1 MTISFPKFY
10 SDAKF
15 GHIYDVTIAVTWNGK
30 KKKQNKAINRKLA
43 NLRPNRV
50 SSHSMLSTSVYA
62 LRLSV
67 LRGMGGNALA
77 NNHRVSVGLMNNDK

>member
-30 KKKQNKAINRKLA
+30 KKNKTKQNN
-43 NLRPNRV
+43 
-50 SSHSMLSTSVYA
+50 
-62 LRLSV
+62 
-67 LRGMGGNALA
+67 
-77 NNHRVSVGLMNNDK
+77 